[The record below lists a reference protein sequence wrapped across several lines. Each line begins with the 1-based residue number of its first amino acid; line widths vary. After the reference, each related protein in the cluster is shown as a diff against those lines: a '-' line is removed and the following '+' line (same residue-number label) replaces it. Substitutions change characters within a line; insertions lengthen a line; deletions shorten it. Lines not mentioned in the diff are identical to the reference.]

1 MQIHTSKR
9 SPTKRQVQLL
19 AEQEK
24 CTTIIQ
30 KGNNYF
36 VLIPEYICNI
46 LYLTKLPAM
55 NSSAL
60 IGGIF
65 IKNPLQDLLSNKNAL
80 ISNNESTR
88 FITVHVPDLYT
99 YKFQLKEYI
108 LTIKKELRRFLC
120 IKI

>member
-1 MQIHTSKR
+1 MFPYWLQIQMNCVVHGHQKKTKMLSK
-9 SPTKRQVQLL
+9 
-19 AEQEK
+19 
-24 CTTIIQ
+24 
-30 KGNNYF
+30 F
-36 VLIPEYICNI
+36 
-46 LYLTKLPAM
+46 
-55 NSSAL
+55 
-60 IGGIF
+60 
-65 IKNPLQDLLSNKNAL
+65 SNKNAL